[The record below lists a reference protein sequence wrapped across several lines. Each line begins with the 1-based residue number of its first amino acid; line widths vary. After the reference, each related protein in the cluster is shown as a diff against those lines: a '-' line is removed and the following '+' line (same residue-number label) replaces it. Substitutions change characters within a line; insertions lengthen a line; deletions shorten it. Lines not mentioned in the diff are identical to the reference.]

1 MINKDRA
8 RNIAMEHILA
18 QISVS
23 GDEIVIMDDKT
34 IETNWGWIF
43 FYQGKRWI
51 ESQDR
56 RYKILGLYPI
66 VIEKNDGSLH
76 FLDVA
81 GSLEECVRE
90 YEQRRKISS

>member
-1 MINKDRA
+1 MIDKETA
-8 RNIAMEHILA
+8 ISIVMEHIL
-18 QISVS
+18 INLNVP
-23 GDEIVIMDDKT
+23 GDKIVIMDEKT
-34 IETNWGWIF
+34 IEKNWGWIF

-51 ESQDR
+51 ETKDR

-76 FLDVA
+76 FLDVR

-90 YEQRRKISS
+90 YEKRREISS